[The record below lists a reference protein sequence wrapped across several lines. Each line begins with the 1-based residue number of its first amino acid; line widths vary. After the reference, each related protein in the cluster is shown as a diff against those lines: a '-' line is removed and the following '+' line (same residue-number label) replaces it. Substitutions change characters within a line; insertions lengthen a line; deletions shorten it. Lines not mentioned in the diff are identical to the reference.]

1 MRMEQVSVPNEA
13 RQRLRVP
20 CSAEVEVQTGD
31 RRTVM
36 GRMRDVGL
44 HSLYLFTDKKSD
56 AFIIEGEYVKVKMTM
71 QRDSSTLTIESE
83 GRITRMDES
92 GFVVQFSRSLRWWPV
107 FIMFPGARE
116 H

>member
-1 MRMEQVSVPNEA
+1 MRMEQASVIKEA
-13 RQRLRVP
+13 RQRLRVQ
-20 CSAEVEVQTGD
+20 CSAGVEVKAGD
-31 RRTVM
+31 RRTVR

-44 HSLYLFTDKKSD
+44 QSLYLFTDEEND
-56 AFIIEGEYVKVKMTM
+56 AFLIQGESVKVKVTM
-71 QRDSSTLTIESE
+71 QRDDSTLTIEID
-83 GRITRMDES
+83 GRVARMDES